1 MLMFVS
7 KINFLVG
14 LLALVT
20 ITSAMAQNASDTL
33 SIERGFFKNHYYQG
47 GKSIKRKEFN
57 ALLSSTEA
65 SQTIADEAYN
75 ARIFALNTG
84 ILGTS
89 VFAYSLHQYFF
100 NTGFPTNLM
109 PVGTVLLSAT
119 IPLII
124 VKRIKVNKAIR
135 VYNKG
140 LKQTG

>member
-1 MLMFVS
+1 MPMFFN
-7 KINFLVG
+7 KINFLVC

-20 ITSAMAQNASDTL
+20 ITSAMAQNARDTL
-33 SIERGFFKNHYYQG
+33 SIERGFFKKHYYQG
-47 GKSIKRKEFN
+47 DKSIKRKEFN

-75 ARIFALNTG
+75 SRIFALNSG

-89 VFAYSLHQYFF
+89 VFVYSLHQYFF

-124 VKRIKVNKAIR
+124 VRRIKIDKAIR
-135 VYNKG
+135 VYNQG